1 MCVGWLGRAIVIA
14 AVAVVSACG
23 NAAAVPSIS
32 PTVSPT
38 TRVPTQTEGTVPNEL
53 RGAWKT
59 TLATTNES
67 ITLTLTDR
75 TYSIKRGL
83 TTGTGNLTL
92 RGSDVIFSASPLCD
106 GEGVYRWSVQSGSLR
121 FVAVSPDPC
130 GGRVEVLQDQTYQR
144 G

>member
-1 MCVGWLGRAIVIA
+1 MRQLVLAAVTA
-14 AVAVVSACG
+14 AVALGSACG
-23 NAAAVPSIS
+23 SAAGVPSVS

-38 TRVPTQTEGTVPNEL
+38 TRVPTQTEGTVPSEL
-53 RGAWKT
+53 RGAWRT
-59 TLATTNES
+59 TLTTTNES

-92 RGSDVIFSASPLCD
+92 RGTDIVFSTSPLCD
-106 GEGVYRWSVQSGSLR
+106 GEGVYRWSYQSGSLR
-121 FVAVSPDPC
+121 FVAASPDPC